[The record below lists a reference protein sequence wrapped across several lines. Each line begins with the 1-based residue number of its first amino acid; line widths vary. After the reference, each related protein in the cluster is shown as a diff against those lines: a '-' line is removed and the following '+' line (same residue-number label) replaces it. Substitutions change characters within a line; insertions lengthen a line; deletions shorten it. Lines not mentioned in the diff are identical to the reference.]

1 MWGLQTVDILLPET
15 NSPPTNSSNA
25 YSPATPETRLY
36 TICSRY
42 RGSFAECFKHPL
54 ISQKGCPTLKSHHE
68 DAGQMKEEKSETK
81 TRRRVRYHCLP
92 RIRQV
97 FKAPAILRLLSSK
110 NVKGTRHS
118 SFSETSPGISPSI
131 IFLSL
136 SPWLPTVR
144 PQRGDPVVISPAM
157 SCVYLCVCMIHTL
170 PVSLNYTSGCN
181 LSLRGVGRVYGAVKQ
196 TAKT

>member
-1 MWGLQTVDILLPET
+1 MFQT
-15 NSPPTNSSNA
+15 PPDVSVC
-25 YSPATPETRLY
+25 PA
-36 TICSRY
+36 
-42 RGSFAECFKHPL
+42 
-54 ISQKGCPTLKSHHE
+54 LKSHHE
-68 DAGQMKEEKSETK
+68 DAVNEKSGTK
-81 TRRRVRYHCLP
+81 TNPRPRRRVRYHCLP

-97 FKAPAILRLLSSK
+97 FKAPAIVRLLWSK

-144 PQRGDPVVISPAM
+144 PQRGEPVAISPAM

-170 PVSLNYTSGCN
+170 PVGLNYTSGCN
-181 LSLRGVGRVYGAVKQ
+181 LSLRGVGRVCGGVQQ